1 MKRFVGLN
9 LMGLSVRLSI
19 AVAHPMT
26 LFSEVPAGMIFKS
39 KRLTL
44 QPVKKIAADSPF
56 YTETYFK
63 LVYN

>member
-1 MKRFVGLN
+1 
-9 LMGLSVRLSI
+9 MGLTVRLSI
-19 AVAHPMT
+19 AVTHQMPH
-26 LFSEVPAGMIFKS
+26 FSEVPASMIFKS

-44 QPVKKIAADSPF
+44 QPVKKFAADFPF